1 MRLLRIAPFLAAGFF
16 IAASALAADPLRV
29 VNAWTKATVPGQ
41 KVAGVYLEILS
52 PLDAKITGVSFHF
65 ARSAEIHS
73 MKIENGTMKMRPLKT
88 LDLPAGKWVKLEPGG
103 LHVMLFDLERPLRA
117 GQRLPLTLTVEF
129 PGQRKREVTT
139 QVFVR
144 NSSEESGGHDNH

>member
-1 MRLLRIAPFLAAGFF
+1 MELRRVVPFLLGSCFM
-16 IAASALAADPLRV
+16 AASALAAEPVRI

-52 PLDAKITGVSFHF
+52 PLEARVVDVSFPL

-73 MKIENGTMKMRPLKT
+73 MKMENGTMKMRPLKT
-88 LDLPAGKWVKLEPGG
+88 LELPAGQWVKLEPGG

-117 GQRLPLTLTVEF
+117 GQRLPLTLTVELT
-129 PGQRKREVTT
+129 GQRRREITT
-139 QVFVR
+139 QIFVK
-144 NSSEESGGHDNH
+144 NSEESGGHEHH